1 MNGIILFGHGAR
13 DIRWREPF
21 YQLASLWKKCT
32 PEVPVELAFL
42 EMMQPDLQSA
52 VKKLVAMK
60 VQKISIIPVFFGQ
73 GGHLRNDF
81 PILIEQCRKEFIGIE
96 FNVST
101 AVGEDMG
108 VLNAIIDFAK
118 RSMANS

>member
-21 YQLASLWKKCT
+21 DQLASLWKKCT
-32 PEVPVELAFL
+32 PEVPVELAVL